1 MRLDRKEHIRILDD
15 QNVGA
20 KKLTQSQ
27 CERILMNHGASY
39 EQAKNSAYV
48 YLHHRTNL
56 EASREGSK
64 EEYHRLL
71 DKFKTLKKQPKECIQ
86 YLEGHGFSYGQANS
100 AVYKYRK
107 ERGLLH
113 K

>member
-48 YLHHRTNL
+48 YLHNRTNL
-56 EASREGSK
+56 
-64 EEYHRLL
+64 
-71 DKFKTLKKQPKECIQ
+71 
-86 YLEGHGFSYGQANS
+86 
-100 AVYKYRK
+100 
-107 ERGLLH
+107 
-113 K
+113 